1 MKCCA
6 ILSVKFSNK
15 KNSWQMQN
23 KDQVLKRIIT
33 RFPNHQNCI
42 KELFDESESFRLLC
56 EDYCDCR
63 IVLDETIKN
72 SNKSSDLQKEYQVML
87 SEIEDELIERIT
99 I

>member
-1 MKCCA
+1 MKNKEQ
-6 ILSVKFSNK
+6 ILNH
-15 KNSWQMQN
+15 
-23 KDQVLKRIIT
+23 IIT
-33 RFPNHQNCI
+33 WFPDHQNCI
-42 KELFDESESFRLLC
+42 KELFNESESFKSLC

-87 SEIEDELIERIT
+87 SEIEDELLERIT